1 MTGGLAHRVRGWVL
15 RVRVAGGAG
24 WAGGAGLAGFI
35 GLIAATGLM
44 GVTAAAA
51 APAATDATGFLTGP
65 ELGQRLLTDVVRIRA
80 VELREHG
87 FGLVV
92 GATARHVFVATA
104 RHVVAGRA
112 LADPALRGAAVG
124 RIELSFCAGD
134 DPGVTARE
142 AELVDGFD
150 AGGQDLALLR
160 VLRPAGYTLVAR
172 AVADEAQIAVR
183 QEAWLLGQDQQCG
196 LAARSGAIASL
207 RDARDNLR
215 IEFAGV
221 RGGASGGP
229 VLSGYGIVGLVTDAD
244 DLSFTVYSLASLRA
258 RLRAQSADW
267 WQLADARNIP
277 PTDPRAAEIDLAE
290 TLDRYLFGVNNLQQL
305 LLQPTIQ
312 QALFVEFSKDYNTAV
327 NRFRDA
333 RNRYDGTLARDWP
346 APVLPMWLALRDQ
359 LWQVHQTF
367 WQMNAGDAKLIFDQK
382 KAPAAVQDRMR
393 SLAPALLQL
402 QAGTAEFLNALGQ
415 RSKP

>member
-1 MTGGLAHRVRGWVL
+1 LGAHSA
-15 RVRVAGGAG
+15 VAAT
-24 WAGGAGLAGFI
+24 
-35 GLIAATGLM
+35 AATGE
-44 GVTAAAA
+44 
-51 APAATDATGFLTGP
+51 TGFLTGP
-65 ELGQRLLTDVVRIRA
+65 ELGERLLGNVVRIRSID
-80 VELREHG
+80 LREHG

-104 RHVVAGRA
+104 RHVVAA
-112 LADPALRGAAVG
+112 SAAAEPAQRGASAG

-134 DPGVTARE
+134 GSAPAARE
-142 AELVDGFD
+142 AERVDGFD
-150 AGGQDLALLR
+150 GGGQDLALLR
-160 VLRPAGYTLVAR
+160 VLRPKGYELVAP
-172 AVADEAQIAVR
+172 ALAAEARIAVR
-183 QEAWLLGQDQQCG
+183 QEAWLLGQEQQCG
-196 LAARSGAIASL
+196 VAARSGAIASL

-244 DLSFTVYSLASLRA
+244 DLSFTVHSIDSLMA

-267 WQLADARNIP
+267 GQLMDARNIP

-290 TLDRYLFGVNNLQQL
+290 TLDRYLFSVNNLQQL
-305 LLQPTIQ
+305 LLQPAIPQ
-312 QALFVEFSKDYNTAV
+312 PRFVEFSKDYNLAV

-346 APVLPMWLALRDQ
+346 APVLPMWSALRDQ

-367 WQMNAGDAKLIFDQK
+367 WQMNAGDAQQVFDQK
-382 KAPAAVQDRMR
+382 KAPAAVQERMR

-402 QAGTAEFLNALGQ
+402 QAGIAQFLNALGQ

>member
-1 MTGGLAHRVRGWVL
+1 MLAAGWV
-15 RVRVAGGAG
+15 GA
-24 WAGGAGLAGFI
+24 I
-35 GLIAATGLM
+35 GMASVVG
-44 GVTAAAA
+44 AAAA
-51 APAATDATGFLTGP
+51 TATAGPTGFLTGP
-65 ELGQRLLTDVVRIRA
+65 ELAERLLPDVVRIRA
-80 VELREHG
+80 IDLQEHG

-104 RHVVAGRA
+104 RHVVAARA
-112 LADPALRGAAVG
+112 PTDPPLRGAAAG

-134 DPGVTARE
+134 GSAPVLRAAD
-142 AELVDGFD
+142 LVDGFD

-160 VLRPAGYTLVAR
+160 VLRPAGYELVAP
-172 AVADEAQIAVR
+172 ALAAEARIAVR
-183 QEAWLLGQDQQCG
+183 QEAWLLGQQQQCG
-196 LAARSGAIASL
+196 VAARSGAIASL
-207 RDARDNLR
+207 RDSRDNLR

-244 DLSFTVYSLASLRA
+244 DLSFTVHSIDSLMA
-258 RLRAQSADW
+258 RLRAQSDDW
-267 WQLADARNIP
+267 WQLVDARNIP

-305 LLQPTIQ
+305 LLQRAIPQ
-312 QALFVEFSKDYNTAV
+312 PRFVEFSKDYNAAV

-346 APVLPMWLALRDQ
+346 APVLPMWSALRDQ

-367 WQMNAGDAKLIFDQK
+367 WQMNAGDAQLIFDQRQ
-382 KAPAAVQDRMR
+382 APAAVQDRMR

-402 QAGTAEFLNALGQ
+402 QAGIAEFLNALGQ

>member
-1 MTGGLAHRVRGWVL
+1 MTGGPADRLRGWLL
-15 RVRVAGGAG
+15 RAFLTGA
-24 WAGGAGLAGFI
+24 AGLT
-35 GLIAATGLM
+35 GLISATG
-44 GVTAAAA
+44 VTDAAA
-51 APAATDATGFLTGP
+51 APAATDPTGFLTGP
-65 ELGQRLLTDVVRIRA
+65 ELGERLLADVVRIRA
-80 VELREHG
+80 VALREHG

-92 GATARHVFVATA
+92 AATARHVFVATA
-104 RHVVAGRA
+104 RHVVAGSA
-112 LADPALRGAAVG
+112 PADPAPRGAAVG
-124 RIELSFCAGD
+124 RIELSFCAADGS
-134 DPGVTARE
+134 GTAARE
-142 AELVDGFD
+142 AELVEGFD

-160 VLRPAGYTLVAR
+160 VLRPAGYTLVAP
-172 AVADEAQIAVR
+172 AVAAEAEIAVR

-229 VLSGYGIVGLVTDAD
+229 VLSGYGIVGLVTDAE
-244 DLSFTVYSLASLRA
+244 DLSFTVHSLASLKA
-258 RLRAQSADW
+258 RLSAQSGDW
-267 WQLADARNIP
+267 WQLADAHNIP

-305 LLQPTIQ
+305 LLQPAIPQ
-312 QALFVEFSKDYNTAV
+312 VLFVEFSKDYNAAV

-346 APVLPMWLALRDQ
+346 APVLPMWSALRDQ

-367 WQMNAGDAKLIFDQK
+367 WQMNAGDAKAIFDQK
-382 KAPAAVQDRMR
+382 QAPAAVQQRMR

-402 QAGTAEFLNALGQ
+402 QAGIAEFLNALGH